1 MCVKAKCRYCG
12 CKVLSPM
19 LGFLV
24 LLFHTWYLYVFI
36 ESITQQW
43 SKIIQGQ
50 ALSMHVVLLKT
61 WFQTNEQ
68 HRTAFLVVVG
78 SCHRVG
84 HSIHTLS
91 SIQNPKSHSF
101 GGNLRHSGI
110 TFVMCLPEMP
120 VLWGIHSLQT
130 WVATTFCFWGIEIL
144 CPLKVSAPWTW
155 LLQSVTLERSN
166 FCHLKLGFSTCVFQS
181 VCTPLVI
188 LH

>member
-36 ESITQQW
+36 EYITQQW
-43 SKIIQGQ
+43 SIIIQGQ

-91 SIQNPKSHSF
+91 SIQNPKSHGF
-101 GGNLRHSGI
+101 GDNLRHSGI
-110 TFVMCLPEMP
+110 TFCDVPTWDASTVGNSFPTNLSSHHFLFLGYWNP
-120 VLWGIHSLQT
+120 VSLEGISAMDMTAAVSHP
-130 WVATTFCFWGIEIL
+130 G
-144 CPLKVSAPWTW
+144 KV
-155 LLQSVTLERSN
+155 
-166 FCHLKLGFSTCVFQS
+166 
-181 VCTPLVI
+181 
-188 LH
+188 

>member
-1 MCVKAKCRYCG
+1 MYTLVYCKFLLFVLSCPLLCVYLETAMCVKAKCRYCG

-84 HSIHTLS
+84 HSIRTLS
-91 SIQNPKSHSF
+91 SIQNPKSHRV
-101 GGNLRHSGI
+101 GGNLRHAGI

-120 VLWGIHSLQT
+120 VLWEFIPYKP
-130 WVATTFCFWGIEIL
+130 E
-144 CPLKVSAPWTW
+144 
-155 LLQSVTLERSN
+155 
-166 FCHLKLGFSTCVFQS
+166 
-181 VCTPLVI
+181 
-188 LH
+188 